1 MLAFLGI
8 PSASSIA
15 KDLVRYAIDL
25 VASLLASGVENL
37 LKALFGFIGAT
48 TDPLFSTSWWRGA
61 GSGILSDTL
70 QIAGM
75 IVVLALVLAAFEGIW
90 TGSTT
95 PIVKALAALPGAF
108 LKTASLLP
116 VTALLVSGTDQVADL
131 FDGSIVEHLG
141 AAPVGLAAAIAGTDV
156 VGMIVALVIIGA
168 VLALWA
174 ELAIRASMIYL
185 VVMTAPMVIM
195 ASVHPRLRQSW
206 TKLAELGIALIV
218 SKVLVAL
225 ALAVGF
231 SQLTSVPASPSFT
244 QGVAALVDGIA
255 TLAIAC
261 FSPFVLFRLISAEV
275 AQFEG
280 LARRPVRAALQ
291 VSTYQQGL
299 SSFLNRFGNG

>member
-1 MLAFLGI
+1 VL
-8 PSASSIA
+8 
-15 KDLVRYAIDL
+15 
-25 VASLLASGVENL
+25 E
-37 LKALFGFIGAT
+37 
-48 TDPLFSTSWWRGA
+48 
-61 GSGILSDTL
+61 
-70 QIAGM
+70 IAGM
-75 IVVLALVLAAFEGIW
+75 IVVLAVVIAAFEGIW

-95 PIVKALAALPGAF
+95 PIVKAVSALPGAF
-108 LKTASLLP
+108 LKTALLVP
-116 VTALLVSGTDQVADL
+116 VTALLVSGTDQVSDFL
-131 FDGSIVEHLG
+131 DGSILEHLG
-141 AAPVGLAAAIAGTDV
+141 ASPAAIAAAIADTDV

-174 ELAIRASMIYL
+174 ELAIRAAMIYL

-206 TKLAELGIALIV
+206 NKFAEIGAALIF

-225 ALAVGF
+225 ALTVGF
-231 SQLTSVPASPSFT
+231 SQLVSVPNAPSFSES
-244 QGVAALVDGIA
+244 VAALVVGIA

-291 VSTYQQGL
+291 VTT
-299 SSFLNRFGNG
+299 RV